1 MLWVKIEKRIKEQGI
16 SIPSLKIST
25 VTGIPN
31 PTFYNYRNGSE
42 PSFKNMCK
50 IADALDVSL
59 DYFREEERK

>member
-16 SIPSLKIST
+16 SIYKLSKI
-25 VTGIPN
+25 TGIPN

-42 PSFKNMCK
+42 PSFKNICK

-59 DYFREEERK
+59 DYFREGERK

>member
-1 MLWVKIEKRIKEQGI
+1 MLWRKIEKRIKEQGM
-16 SIPSLKIST
+16 SIYKLSKI
-25 VTGIPN
+25 TGIPN
-31 PTFYNYRNGSE
+31 ATFYNYRNGSE

>member
-16 SIPSLKIST
+16 SIYKLSKI
-25 VTGIPN
+25 TGIPN

>member
-1 MLWVKIEKRIKEQGI
+1 MLWGKIEKRIKEQGM
-16 SIPSLKIST
+16 SIYKLSKM
-25 VTGIPN
+25 TGIPN
-31 PTFYNYRNGSE
+31 ATFYNYRNGSE

>member
-1 MLWVKIEKRIKEQGI
+1 MLWIKIEKRIKEQGI
-16 SIPSLKIST
+16 SIYKLSKI
-25 VTGIPN
+25 TGIPN